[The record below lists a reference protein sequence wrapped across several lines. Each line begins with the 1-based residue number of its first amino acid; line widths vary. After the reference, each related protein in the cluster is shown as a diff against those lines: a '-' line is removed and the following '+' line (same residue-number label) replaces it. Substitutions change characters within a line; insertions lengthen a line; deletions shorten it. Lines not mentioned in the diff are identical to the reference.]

1 MSIMILVVAQYIPVL
16 YVTIQHDF
24 LAVTPRFEATH
35 RPLSLPSTWSQCF
48 GPALNKAVLVEF

>member
-1 MSIMILVVAQYIPVL
+1 MSIMILVVAQYICVL

-24 LAVTPRFEATH
+24 LAVTRFEATH
-35 RPLSLPSTWSQCF
+35 RPLSPPSTWSQCS